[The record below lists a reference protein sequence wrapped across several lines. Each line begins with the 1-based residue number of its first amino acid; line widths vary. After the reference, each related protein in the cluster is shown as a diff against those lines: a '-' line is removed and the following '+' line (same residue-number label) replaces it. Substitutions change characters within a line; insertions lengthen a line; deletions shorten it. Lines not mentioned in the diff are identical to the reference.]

1 VSKQSKKGNKK
12 SSCITEVKIIIK
24 NNLVKKLQEMNN
36 TMFVRTQ
43 IHLWD
48 SIPAR
53 LPTASDGVVHDI
65 IFHQEK
71 GLHLLLPLSQD
82 QWQEEFLMEKRP
94 GQKMNTHINEHQIKL
109 QSIELQMIIHKNFSK
124 NFKRRIHTHL

>member
-1 VSKQSKKGNKK
+1 
-12 SSCITEVKIIIK
+12 
-24 NNLVKKLQEMNN
+24 
-36 TMFVRTQ
+36 MFVRTQ

-53 LPTASDGVVHDI
+53 LPTPSDRVVHDI
-65 IFHQEK
+65 IFHQEI
-71 GLHLLLPLSQD
+71 GLQLLLPLPQD
-82 QWQEEFLMEKRP
+82 QWQEEFLMEKRHS
-94 GQKMNTHINEHQIKL
+94 QKMNTHMNQHQIKL